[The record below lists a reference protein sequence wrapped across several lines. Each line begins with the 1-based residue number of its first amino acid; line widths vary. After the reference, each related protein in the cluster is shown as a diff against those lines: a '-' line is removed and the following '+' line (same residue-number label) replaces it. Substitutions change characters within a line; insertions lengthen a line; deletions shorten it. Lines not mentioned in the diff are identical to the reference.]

1 MIRRP
6 PRSTRTDTL
15 FPYTTL
21 VRSEAQ
27 LQIADEAQRLVSAH
41 YSGERLKGYLL
52 ERGAFDR
59 ELWER
64 FGAQGWTAICYPEA
78 FGGLD
83 LGLLELGLVAEACGV
98 AVTGVAALTS
108 SFAMGQSLLRF
119 GSEEQKADW
128 LPQLAAGSVIGVVA
142 FAEGQDI
149 LPRAPRLQ
157 IGRAHV

>member
-1 MIRRP
+1 MYGRRAIDVIRGAIVAVLL
-6 PRSTRTDTL
+6 D
-15 FPYTTL
+15 
-21 VRSEAQ
+21 EAQ

-64 FGAQGWTAICYPEA
+64 FGAQGWTAICYTEA

-98 AVTGVAALTS
+98 AVTGVAAVTS
-108 SFAMGQSLLRF
+108 FF
-119 GSEEQKADW
+119 D
-128 LPQLAAGSVIGVVA
+128 
-142 FAEGQDI
+142 
-149 LPRAPRLQ
+149 
-157 IGRAHV
+157 IGRASCRERVWQFV